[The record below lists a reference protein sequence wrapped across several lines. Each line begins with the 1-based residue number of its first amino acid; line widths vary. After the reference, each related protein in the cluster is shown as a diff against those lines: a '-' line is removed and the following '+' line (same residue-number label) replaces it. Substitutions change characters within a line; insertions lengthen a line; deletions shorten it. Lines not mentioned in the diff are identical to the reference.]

1 MLHGSGG
8 MAMSVLQTQVLPGRC
23 PGRGGCFP
31 IMICLSGLN
40 RRAPNSCYPPA
51 LPDLQDLQFDDH
63 FIYLCL
69 ISFQRGLCALLLGV
83 LLKGEYFWKGTA
95 SDLPFSDFPTKQAHG
110 SKKQACICW
119 VGVGIKP
126 DSTASVKVLR
136 AFSLKV
142 HVSFDI
148 YSLT

>member
-1 MLHGSGG
+1 MLHGSRWDGNVCPADAG
-8 MAMSVLQTQVLPGRC
+8 PTWQVPRKGWLLSHY
-23 PGRGGCFP
+23 
-31 IMICLSGLN
+31 CLSGMS
-40 RRAPNSCYPPA
+40 RTAPNSCYPPA

-95 SDLPFSDFPTKQAHG
+95 SDLPFSDFPAKQAHG
-110 SKKQACICW
+110 SREQTCICC

-126 DSTASVKVLR
+126 DSTASVKFL
-136 AFSLKV
+136 
-142 HVSFDI
+142 
-148 YSLT
+148 